1 MGVFLKSRIG
11 YYVLKITKKKAKRK
25 FRASSGGFGTRY
37 GWEDFEMFSCVC
49 SPEYSPLL
57 VIVEVLQPGGP
68 FERGQSDKKG
78 EITSYKNYSGKKK
91 KKKNAA

>member
-57 VIVEVLQPGGP
+57 VIVEVLQEG
-68 FERGQSDKKG
+68 RLKG
-78 EITSYKNYSGKKK
+78 ASQTRKAK
-91 KKKNAA
+91 